1 MKRGL
6 SKFPGPVVG
15 LLILALSL
23 SFTFVAFKAVER
35 SESQQLNRRFQRVAE
50 DMAHDIL
57 DRLSTIEENLHA
69 SRAFVLASKKLN
81 RETWLNFQDHQRVTF
96 FHPATLGIGLAPEIA
111 RANVDAY
118 LNEIRREEQSDYE
131 IWPSG
136 NREIYAPIRFKA
148 SHNPDSGASGLDLY
162 FEAIRRVAAQR
173 ARDTGKVS
181 LSGAVVLLRAGKM
194 DRQESII
201 MFLPVYKYDLDPDAS
216 LEARRE
222 AFSSYVY
229 CPIGIRKFWQD
240 VTAKAAQKHV
250 SIEVTDTYGG
260 NILSTHPHE
269 LAPYPELVSDTT
281 REVYG
286 QRWTIHQQAM
296 PEFVSTETE
305 RSASIVGATGIVISV
320 LLFCIFWLITSTKL
334 RAEGIALRKTRSLRD
349 SENRYRSL
357 WETSKRATEALRDSE
372 EKYRQIVELV
382 PEMVTIHQD
391 ETLVFANSASA
402 RLLGV
407 SDPSELVGR
416 SVFDFLHPDIH
427 DTVRPR
433 VKRLYE
439 GDGQVAPAE
448 LKMVKADGAVVYF
461 EIHAAPAVWKGRPAA
476 QVFARDVTQR
486 RRAEEDRRK
495 AELELRNYAERL
507 QTTSR
512 RLLEVQENE
521 RRILARELHDSVGQ
535 ELTAL
540 GLNLTILNSAIPE
553 ELAGRIGGRLHD
565 SQKLLEDTTQNL
577 RNVMVELR
585 PVGIEEL
592 GLIAVLKDHA
602 LRVAQR
608 SDLEVRVLGE
618 EPKPR
623 FTITNAIALFRI
635 VQEALNNTVKHARAA
650 TAVIKLHATSAITTL
665 TVSDDGDGFD
675 ATLKPLIGVY
685 GMGMTTMRERAE
697 AIGAR
702 LSIHSEIGH
711 GTCIVVELPSVALTQ
726 DCSRE

>member
-6 SKFPGPVVG
+6 SKFPGLVVG

-23 SFTFVAFKAVER
+23 SFTFVAFKTVER
-35 SESQQLNRRFQRVAE
+35 SESQQLNRRFQRVAG

-57 DRLSTIEENLHA
+57 DRLSVIEENLHA
-69 SRAFVLASKKLN
+69 SRAFVLASKKLD
-81 RETWLNFQDHQRVTF
+81 REAWLNFQDHQRMAV
-96 FHPATLGIGLAPEIA
+96 FHPATLGIGLAPEVA
-111 RANVDAY
+111 RADLDAY
-118 LNEIRREEQSDYE
+118 LNKIRREEQSDYE

-136 NREIYAPIRFKA
+136 SRAVYAPIRFKA
-148 SHNPDSGASGLDLY
+148 SHNADSRAPGLDMY
-162 FEAIRRVAAQR
+162 FEPKRRAAMER
-173 ARDTGKVS
+173 ARDTGKAS
-181 LSGAVVLLRAGKM
+181 LSGAVILLRAGRM
-194 DRQESII
+194 ESQESII
-201 MFLPVYKYDLDPDAS
+201 MFLPVYKYDLAPDAS
-216 LEARRE
+216 LEARRQ
-222 AFSSYVY
+222 AFASYVY
-229 CPIGIRKFWQD
+229 CPIGITKFWQD
-240 VTAKAAQKHV
+240 LTAKAAQKHV
-250 SIEVTDTYGG
+250 SIDIRDSYGG
-260 NILSTHPHE
+260 NILSTYPHVSP
-269 LAPYPELVSDTT
+269 PYPELVSDMT

-286 QRWTIHQQAM
+286 QVWTIHQQAM

-305 RSASIVGATGIVISV
+305 RSAAIVGTTGIVISV
-320 LLFCIFWLITSTKL
+320 LLFSIFWLITSTKL
-334 RAEGIALRKTRSLRD
+334 RAEAIALRKTRSLRE
-349 SENRYRSL
+349 SENRYRAL
-357 WETSKRATEALRDSE
+357 WETSKKATEALRESE
-372 EKYRQIVELV
+372 EKYRQIVELI
-382 PEMVTIHQD
+382 PEMVTIHQN
-391 ETLVFANSASA
+391 EIFVFANSASA

-407 SDPSELVGR
+407 ADSSELVGR
-416 SVFDFLHPDIH
+416 SVFEFLHPDIH

-439 GDGQVAPAE
+439 GDEQVAPAE
-448 LKMVKADGAVVYF
+448 LKMIRADGAVVYF

-486 RRAEEDRRK
+486 RQAEEDRRK
-495 AELELRNYAERL
+495 AESELRNYAERL

-540 GLNLTILNSAIPE
+540 GLNLTILNSAIPA
-553 ELAGRIGGRLHD
+553 ELADKIAGRLHD

-602 LRVAQR
+602 MRVAHR
-608 SDLEVRVLGE
+608 SDLEVRVSGE
-618 EPKPR
+618 EPNPG
-623 FTITNAIALFRI
+623 FTITIAIALFRI

-650 TAVIKLHATSAITTL
+650 TAVITLHETSEVTTL
-665 TVSDDGDGFD
+665 TVTDDGDGFD
-675 ATLKPLIGVY
+675 HTLKPPIGIY

-702 LSIHSEIGH
+702 LSIQSEIGH
-711 GTCIVVELPSVALTQ
+711 GTCIVVELPADGSQINQ
-726 DCSRE
+726 DHS